1 MAETTSPPLTG
12 TQTLA
17 GARAHARSQ
26 AGALTVSGPTI
37 PSSAATDRPPEA
49 AGATIVWD
57 ETIDAGG
64 YGSRQLPRN
73 SILRISDVEGDACVQ
88 VLVHNA
94 VRPTE
99 RLNVADTVKIQW
111 QAYLDEGA
119 LLLSDMGRVLM
130 TLVTDTSARHDCLC
144 GSSSR
149 RANEQRYGDAA
160 AGGAHPSGRDLLAL
174 GVAKFGLSR
183 RDVPPSINLFKSVR
197 VDDAGGMH
205 LEGTPRPGTHVDL
218 RAEMDVIV
226 TLANTPHPL
235 DDRVEY
241 TSSRIRCLAW
251 LPPGPRPGDD
261 SLRTATPERT
271 RAFENTDEFLLG
283 VLG

>member
-1 MAETTSPPLTG
+1 MAETTNPPLAG

-26 AGALTVSGPTI
+26 AGTAAISGPTV
-37 PSSAATDRPPEA
+37 PSSAAADLPPET
-49 AGATIVWD
+49 AGSRIVWD

-64 YGSRQLPRN
+64 YASRRLPRN
-73 SILRISDVEGDACVQ
+73 AVLRISDAEGDACVQ
-88 VLVHNA
+88 LLVHNA
-94 VRPTE
+94 ARPTE

-111 QAYLDEGA
+111 QAYLDGGA

-130 TLVTDTSARHDCLC
+130 TLVADTSARHDCLC
-144 GSSSR
+144 GSTSR
-149 RANEQRYGDAA
+149 LANERRYGDAA
-160 AGGAHPSGRDLLAL
+160 ASGAHPSGRDLLAL

-197 VDDAGGMH
+197 VDDAGAMH
-205 LEGTPRPGTHVDL
+205 LAGSPQPGTHVDL

-241 TSSRIRCLAW
+241 TSSRVRCLAW
-251 LPPGPRPGDD
+251 LPPGERPADD
-261 SLRTATPERT
+261 PLRSATPERT

-283 VLG
+283 GLG